1 MPYIEVKVAGELT
14 PDQKREIVKEITAT
28 MERVAGKPPAA
39 TYVVIQDMGRD
50 NWAKSGKLLS
60 DS

>member
-28 MERVAGKPPAA
+28 MEKVAGKPPES
-39 TYVVIQDMGRD
+39 TYVVIQNMGRD
-50 NWAKSGKLLS
+50 NWAKSGKLL
-60 DS
+60 DD